1 MGKPQLHEDGNAMV
15 MMNYTREDKDQSEV
29 MVQYFSKEGGS
40 AMAAGRS
47 LNYRP
52 FSGLPNY
59 LKKQLMT
66 LYSQNYSET
75 SAPLC
80 WPGQILCILL

>member
-1 MGKPQLHEDGNAMV
+1 MGKPQLHEDGHAMV

-29 MVQYFSKEGGS
+29 MVQCFSKEGGS
-40 AMAAGRS
+40 AMAAGRT

-59 LKKQLMT
+59 LKEQLMT
-66 LYSQNYSET
+66 LYSQNYVG
-75 SAPLC
+75 LVKYYVYYYNYI
-80 WPGQILCILL
+80 GKKI